1 MNKEDDE
8 RQESRET
15 CPGLPRLAP
24 PDAFD
29 PVIEAY
35 KKDVDRTLIRENL
48 KLSHRQRLKKLE
60 KMAAAMIQWHG
71 TARRTS
77 SQAPGQER

>member
-1 MNKEDDE
+1 MNRADDGG
-8 RQESRET
+8 QEFRNIDSA
-15 CPGLPRLAP
+15 LSSLAP

-48 KLSHRQRLKKLE
+48 KLSYRQRLKKLE
-60 KMAAAMIQWHG
+60 RAAAAMIQWRG
-71 TARRTS
+71 AARRTS
-77 SQAPGQER
+77 GQRQEQE

>member
-1 MNKEDDE
+1 MNQEDDGG
-8 RQESRET
+8 QEFRKIDSALS
-15 CPGLPRLAP
+15 PLAS

-48 KLSHRQRLKKLE
+48 KLSYRQRLQKLE
-60 KMAAAMIQWHG
+60 MAATAMMRWRG
-71 TARRTS
+71 AARRTS
-77 SQAPGQER
+77 GQGQEQE